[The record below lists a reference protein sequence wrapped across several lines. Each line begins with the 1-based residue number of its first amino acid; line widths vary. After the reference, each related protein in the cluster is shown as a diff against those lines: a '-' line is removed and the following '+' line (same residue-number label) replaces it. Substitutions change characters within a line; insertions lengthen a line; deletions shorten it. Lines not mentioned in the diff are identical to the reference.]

1 MKKYISGILLFAALL
16 SFQSCEEEVD
26 LIGEFEETA
35 IVYGLLDQSDSV
47 HMIKITRAFIGPG
60 NSIEIAAIPDSNYF
74 DNVDATIKE
83 YVNNVLQRTWVLNDT
98 IVTNK
103 DENGIFYAPE
113 QKLYYFATSPS
124 SPLLGTAEYRLH
136 IDVNNGEF
144 EVTAKT
150 ELVTGM
156 SCNANAQNFSFKFA
170 ENPGEYR
177 STSLGVQT
185 GNAYQVNATMTSNY
199 TDYVGLSQTQKSF
212 AWTVGEIETLPNSNI
227 TFTANGETFYN
238 LMKAS
243 CVTGSAAVTQRR
255 FRSIDIVITGG
266 SEDLYN
272 YILVNKPSSS
282 LAQSKPTFTNLSAT
296 NGHTVIGIFASRQT
310 VRINKPFYTNSSQ
323 AYIRAIDKKSTAEL
337 CQGSI
342 VGPYLFCSDHP
353 GDNILGSEEPYACP

>member
-74 DNVDATIKE
+74 ENVDATIKE

-113 QKLYYFATSPS
+113 QKLYYFQTSPS
-124 SPLLGTAEYRLH
+124 SPLLGNAEYRLH
-136 IDVNNGEF
+136 IDINNGEF

-156 SCNANAQNFSFKFA
+156 TCNASAQNFTFKFA
-170 ENPGEYR
+170 DNPGEYR

-185 GNAYQVNATMTSNY
+185 GNAYQVNTTMTTNY
-199 TDYVGLSQTQKSF
+199 TDYVGLSQTQRFF
-212 AWTVGEIETLPNSNI
+212 AWTIGEIETQPNTNT
-227 TFTANGETFYN
+227 TFTANGETFYK
-238 LMKAS
+238 LLQSS
-243 CVTGSAAVTQRR
+243 CLTSIAGVTQRR
-255 FRSIDIVITGG
+255 FRSLDIVITGG

-272 YILVNKPSSS
+272 YMLVNKPSSS
-282 LAQSKPTFTNLSAT
+282 LAQSKPTFTNLTAT

-310 VRINKPFYTNSSQ
+310 LRINKPFYTNSSQ

-337 CQGSI
+337 CQGSL

-353 GDNILGSEEPYACP
+353 GDNVLGSEEPYACP